1 MIVLSVA
8 VILSNVGCYYCSNKK
23 DEEEDSHDWYDHLLA
38 YVNFIPEFI
47 PFFPVKLP
55 QSCSI
60 KLCLSV
66 LLSYPYSQLEDDP
79 TLNYTDDNFGNWL
92 LICNDKAK
100 LVEIFSA
107 NDKQEDPHSYDEKG
121 IDVEC

>member
-1 MIVLSVA
+1 M
-8 VILSNVGCYYCSNKK
+8 
-23 DEEEDSHDWYDHLLA
+23 
-38 YVNFIPEFI
+38 
-47 PFFPVKLP
+47 KLP
-55 QSCSI
+55 QSRLI
-60 KLCLSV
+60 KLCLSI

-79 TLNYTDDNFGNWL
+79 TLNYTDNYFGNWL
-92 LICNDKAK
+92 LVCNDKAK